1 MNNTALNVVNLLGEF
16 DAVAEYWSPQIIGQ
30 VNDQYIK
37 VAKLKG
43 TLAWHKHDDEDELF
57 YICKGN
63 LTIEYEDSKVEFN
76 ESDFHVVPKG
86 KLHNPVAEAECWVA
100 LIETVTTTH
109 TGDVVID
116 KTKSIAE
123 QLKRSYG
130 PGSRP
135 ATKSVTSSR
144 NLSAKRPG
152 ATSGR

>member
-1 MNNTALNVVNLLGEF
+1 MNKSALNVVNLLGEF
-16 DAVAEYWSPQIIGQ
+16 DTVTEYWSPQIVGQ

-57 YICKGN
+57 YICKGS
-63 LTIEYEDSKVEFN
+63 LRIEYEDQAVEL
-76 ESDFHVVPKG
+76 SQGDFHIVPKR

-123 QLKRSYG
+123 QM
-130 PGSRP
+130 
-135 ATKSVTSSR
+135 
-144 NLSAKRPG
+144 KRP
-152 ATSGR
+152 